1 MEYDGTDGAL
11 QGITLEDLLEAAGV
25 NLDDYNDYLCIVGE
39 DEANG
44 GCTQGS
50 TTGLTYRM
58 TGIKLLV
65 TVKFESVHYL
75 EPMNND
81 VWAALSVT
89 SIPSKQMHSLGTD
102 VHYMD
107 SGNPWHSNIMERTF
121 NGVEIIYESGGTV
134 GVFDIFTLMLAVTDA
149 FVLIGMEATILRRSS
164 GLPPRNS
171 SWMINMKTTANVQ
184 VWSTC

>member
-1 MEYDGTDGAL
+1 MGVRRGFTIAPENVFLPLEIRYQDSLGNFNQATKVFFNGMEYDGTDGAL

-75 EPMNND
+75 EPMNNRRLGD
-81 VWAALSVT
+81 AERHVHSIQTNAQPWNRRALHGLWEPVAL
-89 SIPSKQMHSLGTD
+89 KHHGTN
-102 VHYMD
+102 VYR
-107 SGNPWHSNIMERTF
+107 SGDYI
-121 NGVEIIYESGGTV
+121 
-134 GVFDIFTLMLAVTDA
+134 
-149 FVLIGMEATILRRSS
+149 
-164 GLPPRNS
+164 
-171 SWMINMKTTANVQ
+171 
-184 VWSTC
+184 